1 MISMITNFGQ
11 KWSILG
17 AGCEQFMIQYNN
29 SHEYFT
35 ARSENR
41 PKTWQLNKKIV
52 RARWFK
58 CSFCAIKL

>member
-11 KWSILG
+11 KWPILV

-35 ARSENR
+35 ARSENG
-41 PKTWQLNKKIV
+41 PKTMAVEQTKNV
-52 RARWFK
+52 QTH
-58 CSFCAIKL
+58 